1 MCYPCR
7 SGGLIEPDIGE
18 NAGTCQWIHLSSA
31 GELLV
36 LVWAGSCPRWSGRVG
51 EQLVIRSSP

>member
-36 LVWAGSCPRWSGRVG
+36 LVWGYGDTRGRVPG
-51 EQLVIRSSP
+51 GRVVSGNNW